1 MMHSVVRKTLPA
13 LTALGT
19 ALLFATGAVA
29 HEAGKDC
36 KPSRWGKDDQIGNA
50 NYITPEK
57 TLAASRLITRGKA
70 YRLGIETNR
79 ATPAYPPRNYAVT
92 VLQPGQVNGVSIGPN
107 KLSYNDDIV
116 MGWNG
121 VGSQID
127 GFGHIGTEGVYYNC
141 VHGEDFAAVTGLKK
155 FGIETVPAI
164 ATKVIVLDMVALHGK
179 DGMVAEGTAFNTAD
193 IETAMKRQGVK
204 SIEKGDIVL
213 FHTGWVKLL
222 GKDDARY
229 NRAEPGLGKEGA
241 LYLVDKGVAAVGA
254 DTWGL
259 EVLPFEKG
267 VGVFEVHQI
276 LLNQNGIYILETMD
290 TTEMVK
296 DGVSEAFF
304 TLGASRL
311 TGAVQAI
318 INPVAIK

>member
-1 MMHSVVRKTLPA
+1 
-13 LTALGT
+13 
-19 ALLFATGAVA
+19 
-29 HEAGKDC
+29 
-36 KPSRWGKDDQIGNA
+36 
-50 NYITPEK
+50 
-57 TLAASRLITRGKA
+57 
-70 YRLGIETNR
+70 
-79 ATPAYPPRNYAVT
+79 
-92 VLQPGQVNGVSIGPN
+92 
-107 KLSYNDDIV
+107 
-116 MGWNG
+116 
-121 VGSQID
+121 
-127 GFGHIGTEGVYYNC
+127 
-141 VHGEDFAAVTGLKK
+141 
-155 FGIETVPAI
+155 
-164 ATKVIVLDMVALHGK
+164 
-179 DGMVAEGTAFNTAD
+179 
-193 IETAMKRQGVK
+193 MKRQGVK
-204 SIEKGDIVL
+204 AIEKGDIVL

-276 LLNQNGIYILETMD
+276 LLNHNGIYILETMD

-318 INPVAIK
+318 INPVAIKYDLRGRQAPQGVRLPRRVSRKSRALPGFLVALRCA

>member
-1 MMHSVVRKTLPA
+1 MSMPVSRLSVLCAA
-13 LTALGT
+13 LALSTA
-19 ALLFATGAVA
+19 AVA
-29 HEAGKDC
+29 HDAGKDC
-36 KPSRWGKDDQIGNA
+36 KPSRWGKDDQIGNL
-50 NYITPEK
+50 NYVTPEK
-57 TLAASRLITRGKA
+57 TLAASKLITKGKA

-92 VLQPGQVNGVSIGPN
+92 VLQPGQFNGVTFGPN

-127 GFGHIGTEGVYYNC
+127 GFGHIGTEGVFYNC
-141 VHGEDFAAVTGLKK
+141 THGEDFSAVTGLKK
-155 FGIETVPAI
+155 FGMETIPAI
-164 ATKVIVLDMVALHGK
+164 ATKVIVLDMVPLLGK
-179 DGMVAEGTAFNTAD
+179 DGMVPEGTAFNTAE
-193 IETAMKRQGVK
+193 IEAAMKRQGVQG
-204 SIEKGDIVL
+204 IEKGDIVI
-213 FHTGWVKLL
+213 FHTGWISLL

-229 NRAEPGLGKEGA
+229 NKGEPGLGKEGA
-241 LYLVDKGVAAVGA
+241 LYLVDKGVAAVGS
-254 DTWGL
+254 DTWGV

-267 VGVFEVHQI
+267 AGVFEVHQI
-276 LLNQNGIYILETMD
+276 LLNFNGVYILENMD
-290 TTEMVK
+290 TSEMVK

-318 INPVAIK
+318 INPIAIK